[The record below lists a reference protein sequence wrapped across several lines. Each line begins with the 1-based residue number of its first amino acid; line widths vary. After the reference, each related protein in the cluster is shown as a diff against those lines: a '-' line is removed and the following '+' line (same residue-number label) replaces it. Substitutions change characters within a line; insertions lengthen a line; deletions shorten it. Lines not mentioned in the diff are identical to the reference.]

1 MKKQYAVLGLGR
13 FGSKVA
19 RELFY
24 RKQEVIV
31 VDKDED
37 KIQAIKDE
45 VTNAY
50 LGDISDEQTLLE
62 AGISDCD
69 VVIVAES
76 TNVEANIIATQI
88 CKNLGIKNVIVKAKN
103 TLHGNILKKVAADL
117 VIFPE
122 QDTAIKLVNKLTS
135 EGILDY
141 FELGGEL
148 SIVGITAPIYM
159 MNKTLG
165 ELELRKRFNVTVLG
179 IKRGEEIMFN
189 LTAETKITKDDVLIV
204 FGESDALK
212 KLHLDITHKT

>member
-31 VDKDED
+31 VDHDES

-45 VTNAY
+45 VTNAF
-50 LGDISDEQTLLE
+50 LGDIADEQTLLE
-62 AGISDCD
+62 AGVDDCD
-69 VVIVAES
+69 VVVIAES
-76 TNVEANIIATQI
+76 ANVEANIIATQI
-88 CKNLGIKNVIVKAKN
+88 CKNLGIKKVICKAKN
-103 TLHGNILKKVAADL
+103 TIHGNILKKLNAD
-117 VIFPE
+117 VIIFPE

-148 SIVGITAPIYM
+148 SILGITAPAYM
-159 MNKTLG
+159 LNKTLG
-165 ELELRKRFNVTVLG
+165 DLDLRKRFNVTVLG
-179 IKRGEEIMFN
+179 IKRGEEIVFN
-189 LTAETKITKDDVLIV
+189 LTADTRIIASDVLIV
-204 FGESDALK
+204 FGEADSLK
-212 KLHLDITHKT
+212 KLHLDISHKT

>member
-31 VDKDED
+31 VDHNEE
-37 KIQAIKDE
+37 KIQGIKDE

-50 LGDISDEQTLLE
+50 LGDITDEQTLLE
-62 AGISDCD
+62 AGVGECD
-69 VVIVAES
+69 VVVVAES
-76 TNVEANIIATQI
+76 SNIEANIIAAQI
-88 CKNLGIKNVIVKAKN
+88 CKNLGIKSVICKAKN
-103 TLHGNILKKVAADL
+103 TIHGSILKKLNIDMI
-117 VIFPE
+117 IFPE

-141 FELGGEL
+141 IELGGEL
-148 SIVGITAPIYM
+148 SIVGITAPENM
-159 MNKTLG
+159 LNKTIG
-165 ELELRKRFNVTVLG
+165 ELELRKRFNVTILG
-179 IKRGEEIMFN
+179 IKRGDEIVFN
-189 LTAETKITKDDVLIV
+189 LTADTKITKSDVLIV
-204 FGESDALK
+204 FGEADALK

>member
-31 VDKDED
+31 VDQDEN

-45 VTNAY
+45 VTNAF
-50 LGDISDEQTLLE
+50 LGDIADEQALME
-62 AGISDCD
+62 AGVSDCD
-69 VVIVAES
+69 VVIIAES
-76 TNVEANIIATQI
+76 TNIEANIIATQI

-103 TLHGNILKKVAADL
+103 TIHGNILKKLNAD
-117 VIFPE
+117 VIVFPE

-148 SIVGITAPIYM
+148 SIVGITAPADMI
-159 MNKTLG
+159 NKTLG
-165 ELELRKRFNVTVLG
+165 DLELRKRFNVTVLG
-179 IKRGEEIMFN
+179 IKRGEEIVFN
-189 LTAETKITKDDVLIV
+189 LTAETRIIKDDVLIA
-204 FGESDALK
+204 FGEADALK
-212 KLHLDITHKT
+212 KLHLNITHKT

>member
-31 VDKDED
+31 VDHDES

-45 VTNAY
+45 VTNAF
-50 LGDISDEQTLLE
+50 LGDIADEQSLLE
-62 AGISDCD
+62 AGVSDCD
-69 VVIVAES
+69 VVVIAES
-76 TNVEANIIATQI
+76 SNIEANIIATQI
-88 CKNLGIKNVIVKAKN
+88 CKNLGIKKVICKAKN
-103 TLHGNILKKVAADL
+103 TIHGNILKKLNAD
-117 VIFPE
+117 VIVFPE

-148 SIVGITAPIYM
+148 SIVGITAPEYM
-159 MNKTLG
+159 INKTLG
-165 ELELRKRFNVTVLG
+165 DLDMRKRFNVTVLG
-179 IKRGEEIMFN
+179 IKRGEEIVFN
-189 LTAETKITKDDVLIV
+189 LTADTKIVANDVLIA
-204 FGESDALK
+204 FGEADSLK

>member
-31 VDKDED
+31 VDHDES

-45 VTNAY
+45 VTNAF
-50 LGDISDEQTLLE
+50 LGDIADEQCLLE
-62 AGISDCD
+62 AGVADCD
-69 VVIVAES
+69 VVVIAES
-76 TNVEANIIATQI
+76 SNVEANIIATQI
-88 CKNLGIKNVIVKAKN
+88 CKNLGIKKVICKAKN
-103 TLHGNILKKVAADL
+103 TIHGNILKKLNAD
-117 VIFPE
+117 VIVFPE

-148 SIVGITAPIYM
+148 SIVGITAPEYM
-159 MNKTLG
+159 KNKTLG
-165 ELELRKRFNVTVLG
+165 DLELRKRFNVTVLG
-179 IKRGEEIMFN
+179 IKRGEEIVFN
-189 LTAETKITKDDVLIV
+189 LTADTKIVANDVLIV
-204 FGESDALK
+204 FGEADALK
-212 KLHLDITHKT
+212 KLHLDISHKT

>member
-31 VDKDED
+31 VDHDEN
-37 KIQAIKDE
+37 KIQSIKDE
-45 VTNAY
+45 VTNAF
-50 LGDISDEQTLLE
+50 LGDIADEQALME
-62 AGISDCD
+62 AGVADCD
-69 VVIVAES
+69 VVIIAES

-88 CKNLGIKNVIVKAKN
+88 CKNLWIKKVIVKAKN
-103 TLHGNILKKVAADL
+103 TIHGNILKKLNAD
-117 VIFPE
+117 VIVFPE

-148 SIVGITAPIYM
+148 SIVGISAPADM
-159 MNKTLG
+159 LNKTLG
-165 ELELRKRFNVTVLG
+165 DLELRKRFNVTVLG
-179 IKRGEEIMFN
+179 IKRGEEIVFN
-189 LTAETKITKDDVLIV
+189 LTAETRIIKDDVLIA
-204 FGESDALK
+204 FGESEALK
-212 KLHLDITHKT
+212 KLHLNITHKT

>member
-1 MKKQYAVLGLGR
+1 MKKQFAVLGLGR

-24 RKQEVIV
+24 KKQEVIV

-45 VTNAY
+45 VTNAF
-50 LGDISDEQTLLE
+50 LGDISDEQALME
-62 AGISDCD
+62 AGIPECD

-88 CKNLGIKNVIVKAKN
+88 CKNLGIKKVICKAKN
-103 TLHGNILKKVAADL
+103 TLHGNILKKIGADQI
-117 VIFPE
+117 VYPE
-122 QDTAIKLVNKLTS
+122 QDTAIKLVSKLTS

-141 FELGGEL
+141 IELGGEL
-148 SIVGITAPIYM
+148 SIVGINAPDNM
-159 MNKTLG
+159 LNKTLG
-165 ELELRKRFNVTVLG
+165 ELDLRKKFNVTVLG
-179 IKRGEEIMFN
+179 IKRGEEIVFN
-189 LTAETKITKDDVLIV
+189 LTADTRIQAGDVLIV
-204 FGESDALK
+204 FGEIDALK

>member
-31 VDKDED
+31 VDHDES

-45 VTNAY
+45 VTNAF
-50 LGDISDEQTLLE
+50 LGDIADEQTLLE
-62 AGISDCD
+62 AGVSDCD
-69 VVIVAES
+69 VVVIAES

-88 CKNLGIKNVIVKAKN
+88 CKNLGIKKVICKAKN
-103 TLHGNILKKVAADL
+103 TIHGNILKKLNAD
-117 VIFPE
+117 VIVYPE

-148 SIVGITAPIYM
+148 SIVGITAPEYM
-159 MNKTLG
+159 KNKTLG
-165 ELELRKRFNVTVLG
+165 DLELRKKFNVTVLG
-179 IKRGEEIMFN
+179 IKRGEEIVFN
-189 LTAETKITKDDVLIV
+189 LTADTKIVASDVLIV

-212 KLHLDITHKT
+212 KLHLDISHKT